1 MHKTAL
7 SLNDQLSAN
16 VGDEP
21 FRPQFHFTPR
31 QNWMNDPN
39 GLVYFEG
46 EYHLFFQYNPHGIQW
61 GHMSWGHAVS
71 SDLVHWTELPIAM
84 PEREF
89 MIFSGCALVDWG
101 NVSGLGDGKAPP
113 LLAFYTAFDEARLN
127 QSQHLAYSHDRGRSW
142 THYDGNPLIDLG
154 IEHFRDPNVFY
165 HSASEA
171 WIMVVA
177 LAQRHR
183 LQFYRSANLLE
194 WELASEFG
202 PAGSTA
208 GQWECPDLIPVPVE
222 ESAGDTRWVLKVDVD
237 KDFVAGGSGAQYF
250 VGDFD
255 GFHFRIDKEKASPTG
270 ELADFGPDFY
280 AAISWSDLPSD
291 QQLPIWIGWMSNHQC
306 GRHYPTHPWL
316 GSQSLPRQLFLFEEE
331 DRLRLGQ
338 RPVAALDSLRRSS
351 TAVAAR
357 KLLTG
362 ERLDIVPPSTAF
374 EWSAHLDYE
383 EGGAISIILADGET
397 PLLTLLLDSASG
409 QLTFERHQATNVS
422 SAEYGRKIVTHL
434 PRAASSDIRLLFDGS
449 LVEIFIDDGRRVYS
463 ACIFPVGELNIAC
476 SAMKGAVQLGSL
488 GLWAIARSIDL

>member
-1 MHKTAL
+1 MYKTAL
-7 SLNDQLSAN
+7 SLNEQLSAN

-31 QNWMNDPN
+31 KNWMNDPN

-71 SDLVHWTELPIAM
+71 NDLVHWTELPIAM

-89 MIFSGCALVDWG
+89 MIFSGCALVDWH
-101 NVSGLGDGKAPP
+101 NVSGLGDGNAPP

-142 THYDGNPLIDLG
+142 THYDGNPLIDLD

-165 HSASEA
+165 HAASEA

-183 LQFYRSANLLE
+183 LQIYRSANLLE

-222 ESAGDTRWVLKVDVD
+222 GTDGETRWVLKVDVD

-250 VGDFD
+250 IGDFD
-255 GFHFRIDKEKASPTG
+255 GFHFSIDEARASPTG

-291 QQLPIWIGWMSNHQC
+291 QPLPVWIGWMSNHQS

-316 GSQSLPRQLFLFEEE
+316 GAQSLPRQLFLFEE
-331 DRLRLGQ
+331 DRKLRLGQ
-338 RPVAALDSLRRSS
+338 RPVAALDSLRGLS
-351 TAVAAR
+351 TTLAAR
-357 KLLTG
+357 KLLAG
-362 ERLDIVPPSTAF
+362 DRLEILPPAPAF
-374 EWSAHLDYE
+374 EWAARLDYD
-383 EGGAISIILADGET
+383 EGGAIAIVLADGGT
-397 PLLTLLLDSASG
+397 PLLTVLLDSAGG
-409 QLTFERHQATNVS
+409 QIDFERHQAANVS
-422 SAEYGRKIVTHL
+422 SADYGRKIATHL
-434 PRAASSDIRLLFDGS
+434 PYAGSSDIRLLFDGS
-449 LVEIFIDDGRRVYS
+449 LVEIFVDEGRRVYS
-463 ACIFPVGELNIAC
+463 ACLFPIEALTITC
-476 SAMKGAVQLGSL
+476 SATEGGVRLGSL
-488 GLWAIARSIDL
+488 ELWTMSKSAVI